1 MKSFA
6 RGELNISVKGNGR
19 RVYMSWNGR
28 SAERDP
34 AALLNPY
41 LEELLDEIQNRD
53 LLIAFQELQ
62 HMNSSTVS
70 PIIQFVK
77 RLNEQG
83 IDTRITYDGNSKWQ
97 SASFKALN
105 GLAKVMKH
113 IKVEEA

>member
-1 MKSFA
+1 MKSFT

-19 RVYMSWNGR
+19 QVYMSWNGR

-41 LEELLDEIQNRD
+41 LESLLDGIHDRD

-62 HMNSSTVS
+62 YMNSSTVS
-70 PIIQFVK
+70 PIIQFLK
-77 RLNEQG
+77 NLNQRQVE
-83 IDTRITYDGNSKWQ
+83 TRITYDGRSKWQ

-105 GLAKVMKH
+105 GLAMMMKH
-113 IKVEEA
+113 ITVEEV

>member
-6 RGELNISVKGNGR
+6 RGELKISLKGNGR

-34 AALLNPY
+34 ATLLNPY
-41 LEELLDEIQNRD
+41 LEGLLDEIQNRE

-62 HMNSSTVS
+62 FMNSSTVS
-70 PIIQFVK
+70 PIIRFLK
-77 RLNEQG
+77 KLNERQV
-83 IDTRITYDGNSKWQ
+83 DTRITYDGRSKWQ

-105 GLAKVMKH
+105 GLAMMMKH
-113 IKVEEA
+113 ITVEEV